1 MEIVLLI
8 SSISNILCFLIGA
21 KIGQKTIKGEDIEIN
36 PIKVI
41 KEDIEEAKINKE
53 IELQNQEFKKELEN
67 IDNYDGTSVNQK
79 KL

>member
-36 PIKVI
+36 PIKAI

-53 IELQNQEFKKELEN
+53 IELQNEEFKKELEN
-67 IDNYDGTSVNQK
+67 IDNYDGTNVNQK
-79 KL
+79 EL

>member
-36 PIKVI
+36 PIKAI
-41 KEDIEEAKINKE
+41 KEDIEEAKISKE
-53 IELQNQEFKKELEN
+53 IELQNEEFKKELEN

-79 KL
+79 EL

>member
-67 IDNYDGTSVNQK
+67 IDNYDGTSINQK
-79 KL
+79 EL

>member
-36 PIKVI
+36 PIKAI

-53 IELQNQEFKKELEN
+53 IELQNEEFKKELEN

>member
-21 KIGQKTIKGEDIEIN
+21 KIGQKTIKGEDIKIN
-36 PIKVI
+36 PIKAI
-41 KEDIEEAKINKE
+41 KEDIEEAKISKE
-53 IELQNQEFKKELEN
+53 IELQNEEFKKELEN

-79 KL
+79 EL